1 MGLGWSSEVQAAA
14 APKARKASTERSR
27 ALRTVMWKRE
37 AGEVILVRSF
47 WLRSV
52 QSSFFLRAGDDDGE
66 EDTDEGKRMSWRR
79 GILRTTSSSSYG
91 REQGRRRQG
100 KAGQGKPRRRRC
112 GPEARSEWYNK
123 MKEW

>member
-14 APKARKASTERSR
+14 APKARKASTERCC
-27 ALRTVMWKRE
+27 ALWSVLWLWV

-47 WLRSV
+47 WLRRV
-52 QSSFFLRAGDDDGE
+52 QSSFFLRAGDDDGD
-66 EDTDEGKRMSWRR
+66 EDTDEGKRMSWRK

-112 GPEARSEWYNK
+112 GPEARREW
-123 MKEW
+123 